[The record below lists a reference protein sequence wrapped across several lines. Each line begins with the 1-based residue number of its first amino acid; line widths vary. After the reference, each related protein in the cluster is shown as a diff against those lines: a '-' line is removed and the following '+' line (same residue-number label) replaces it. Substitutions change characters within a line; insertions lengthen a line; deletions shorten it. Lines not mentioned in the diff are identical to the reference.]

1 MTGNGNDRPPD
12 VKITDAREKVGE
24 RLATVLD
31 IFTGFPVIS
40 GLLSF
45 GGILV
50 FFGFFGY
57 ITYYGEFAALG
68 IHISLLE
75 FSPESAVIA
84 TASFFAII
92 TMSVLFFVE
101 LLLVKPLVM
110 LLVLILCSA
119 VFLTVLARTLR
130 ERFPWLHYVVFGL
143 DFFAVAGFF
152 VMMFAATNVI
162 TTQAGD
168 PDFLRRLTYDETSL
182 LYGCGLAVLGF
193 FSLMEAGYI
202 TLVVQSFRSRRLKKL
217 NRFVGIVYIFIAI
230 LAMVIIPRMNGTL
243 SAYHTNYPE
252 VELDDEPVKYLLL
265 HESEDRLF
273 LFNEETENVEI
284 RKYRDVDYVEI
295 LGKKP
300 IAEGLAADG
309 G

>member
-1 MTGNGNDRPPD
+1 MTEKGNGKPSDDKTTNA
-12 VKITDAREKVGE
+12 KEKVGE

-84 TASFFAII
+84 TASFFGTI
-92 TMSVLFFVE
+92 TLSVMFVLHLI
-101 LLLVKPLVM
+101 LLKPLVM
-110 LLVLILCSA
+110 VVVLFACFF
-119 VFLTVLARTLR
+119 VFAAVLARALR
-130 ERFPWLHYVVFGL
+130 ERLPWLHYVVFGL
-143 DFFAVAGFF
+143 DFFAVVGFF
-152 VMMFAATNVI
+152 VMLFTATDVI
-162 TTQAGD
+162 STQAGD
-168 PDFLRRLTYDETSL
+168 PDFLRRLTYEETSL

-202 TLVVQSFRSRRLKKL
+202 TLVVQSFRSRQLKKL
-217 NRFVGIVYIFIAI
+217 NRFIGIVYIFIAI
-230 LAMVIIPRMNGTL
+230 LATVIIPRMNGTL
-243 SAYHTNYPE
+243 SAYHMNYPE

-284 RKYRDVDYVEI
+284 RKYKDVDYVEI
-295 LGKKP
+295 LGKKA
-300 IAEGLAADG
+300 IAECLAVDAG
-309 G
+309 

>member
-1 MTGNGNDRPPD
+1 MTEQENGQPPD
-12 VKITDAREKVGE
+12 VKITNAKERVGE

-68 IHISLLE
+68 IHISLLD

-84 TASFFAII
+84 TAQFFATI
-92 TMSVLFFVE
+92 TMSVLFFIE

-110 LLVLILCSA
+110 LLALILCSL
-119 VFLTVLARTLR
+119 VFLTVLARALR
-130 ERFPWLHYVVFGL
+130 EKLPWLHYVVFGF
-143 DFFAVAGFF
+143 DFLAVVGFF

-162 TTQAGD
+162 TMQAGD
-168 PDFLRRLTYDETSL
+168 PDFLKTLTYDETSL
-182 LYGCGLAVLGF
+182 LYGSGLAMLGF
-193 FSLMEAGYI
+193 FSLMDAGYI
-202 TLVVQSFRSRRLKKL
+202 TLVVQSFRSARLKKL

-230 LAMVIIPRMNGTL
+230 LATVIIPRMNGTL
-243 SAYHTNYPE
+243 SAYHLPYPE
-252 VELDDEPVKYLLL
+252 VRLDDDPGRYLLL
-265 HESEDRLF
+265 HESKDRLF
-273 LFNEETENVEI
+273 LFNEKTEHVEI
-284 RKYRDVDYVEI
+284 RKYKDIDNIEI
-295 LGKKP
+295 VRKRA
-300 IAEGLAADG
+300 IAECLAADAN
-309 G
+309 

>member
-1 MTGNGNDRPPD
+1 MTEKGKGRFSDDKKSNA
-12 VKITDAREKVGE
+12 KEKVGE

-84 TASFFAII
+84 TASFFAFIA
-92 TMSVLFFVE
+92 MSVLFFIE

-110 LLVLILCSA
+110 FVVLVCCFF
-119 VFLTVLARTLR
+119 VFLAVLARALR
-130 ERFPWLHYVVFGL
+130 EKLPWLHYAVFGF
-143 DFFAVAGFF
+143 DFFAVISFF
-152 VMMFAATNVI
+152 VMLFTATNVI
-162 TTQAGD
+162 FTQAGD
-168 PDFLRRLTYDETSL
+168 PDFLRRFTYDETSL

-193 FSLMEAGYI
+193 FALVDAGYI
-202 TLVVQSFRSRRLKKL
+202 ALVVQSFRSKRLKKL
-217 NRFVGIVYIFIAI
+217 NRFVGIIYIFIAI
-230 LAMVIIPRMNGTL
+230 LATVIIPRMNGIL
-243 SAYHTNYPE
+243 SAYHMDYPE
-252 VELDDEPVKYLLL
+252 VELDDEPVRYLLL

-284 RKYRDVDYVEI
+284 RKYKDIDYVEI
-295 LGKKP
+295 LGKKT
-300 IAEGLAADG
+300 IAECLAADTG
-309 G
+309 